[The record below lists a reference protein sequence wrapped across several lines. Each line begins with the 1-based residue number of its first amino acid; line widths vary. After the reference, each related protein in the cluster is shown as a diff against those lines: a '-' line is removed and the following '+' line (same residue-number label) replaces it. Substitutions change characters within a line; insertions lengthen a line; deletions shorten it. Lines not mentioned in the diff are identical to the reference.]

1 MTKYCPA
8 RQALKPVKI
17 QPGQRVLIHAGSG
30 GVGSVAVQLAK
41 HWGAYV
47 VTTASASNE
56 KLLKV
61 RRSVWSFCRMEAGH
75 KTRTCPDIGANATPM
90 HQ

>member
-1 MTKYCPA
+1 MLSA
-8 RQALKPVKI
+8 RQALRPVKI

-56 KLLKV
+56 KLLMV
-61 RRSVWSFCRMEAGH
+61 RRSAQSLCG
-75 KTRTCPDIGANATPM
+75 T
-90 HQ
+90 

>member
-1 MTKYCPA
+1 MVWSDA
-8 RQALKPVKI
+8 QALRPANI

-56 KLLKV
+56 KLLMV
-61 RRSVWSFCRMEAGH
+61 RRSAQSLCG
-75 KTRTCPDIGANATPM
+75 T
-90 HQ
+90 